1 MALLVGGH
9 LSLVKAEESSILDG
23 ATVPTA
29 IRSMTPDGSV
39 LINGSFKTEVWTE
52 DGFNPVDFTIALS

>member
-1 MALLVGGH
+1 MALLIGGH

-29 IRSMTPDGSV
+29 LDNNTDGDV
-39 LINGSFKTEVWTE
+39 LINGSFKSFVLVASKT
-52 DGFNPVDFTIALS
+52 NPVDATIALS